1 MAQKGKARRRLN
13 SGGFA
18 TALGGVHDASLTEA
32 YLLGA
37 IYGLTHSPSLRP
49 ADDNRPQFRAWCHR
63 QAFWEPKGNGKKGQS
78 HVFHVTNRP
87 EGKGQGAA

>member
-18 TALGGVHDASLTEA
+18 TALGGMHDASLTEA

-37 IYGLTHSPSLRP
+37 SYGLTP
-49 ADDNRPQFRAWCHR
+49 ATLEDATGR
-63 QAFWEPKGNGKKGQS
+63 
-78 HVFHVTNRP
+78 
-87 EGKGQGAA
+87 

>member
-18 TALGGVHDASLTEA
+18 TAVGGVHDASLTEA

-37 IYGLTHSPSLRP
+37 IYG
-49 ADDNRPQFRAWCHR
+49 
-63 QAFWEPKGNGKKGQS
+63 
-78 HVFHVTNRP
+78 
-87 EGKGQGAA
+87 